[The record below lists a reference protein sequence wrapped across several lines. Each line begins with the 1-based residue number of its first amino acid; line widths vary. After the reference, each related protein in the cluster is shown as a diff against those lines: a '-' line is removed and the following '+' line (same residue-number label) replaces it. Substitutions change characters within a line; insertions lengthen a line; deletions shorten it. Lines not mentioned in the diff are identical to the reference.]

1 MRNQRYHECAS
12 FVKELHKEQTDKGGN
27 PYYHHLYEVA
37 NNAKAICQKL
47 NIDDEDFIYDCME
60 MGLLHDSV
68 EDCELPFEVITDK
81 YGHEIAN
88 GVRLLTKPHVL
99 YHRYS
104 DKHESMNGLFNRTYA
119 AYLMDMYQ
127 AYLDK
132 KTYAIKAIIVKLSD
146 LKSNLNY
153 RRLGVLD
160 INELDQR
167 QLTHLFKYHTTYQ
180 LLSSII
186 FNDKKMDID
195 EFERILLLSIRPQ
208 KIDVSLLE
216 SDINNILI

>member
-68 EDCELPFEVITDK
+68 EDCELSFEVITDK
-81 YGHEIAN
+81 YGNEVAN
-88 GVRLLTKPHVL
+88 GVYLITKPK
-99 YHRYS
+99 S
-104 DKHESMNGLFNRTYA
+104 KSQNTNIDGLFDVNYV
-119 AYLMDMYQ
+119 AYLGRLYE
-127 AYLDK
+127 AYLDNQSC
-132 KTYAIKAIIVKLSD
+132 AIKAMIVKLSD

-153 RRLGVLD
+153 RRLGVLEID
-160 INELDQR
+160 ELTQK
-167 QLTHLFKYHTTYQ
+167 QLTYLLKYHTAHQ

-186 FNDKKMDID
+186 FNDKKISV
-195 EFERILLLSIRPQ
+195 EAFKQSLLSAKMPHQ
-208 KIDVSLLE
+208 IDTVLLKNAI
-216 SDINNILI
+216 DDILI